1 MSSKILVVDDELDLQ
16 DLMRRKFR
24 REIRHGEFSFDFAND
39 GVAAMEKVR
48 DDPDIDLIIS
58 DINMPRMDGLTLLE
72 HLSEFE
78 DQLKTIIISAY
89 GDMDNIRAAMNR
101 GAFDFVT
108 KPIDFQDLLIT
119 IKKTLDQL
127 DLLKEA
133 FELRLAAERARTN
146 LARYVPPNLVDTLA
160 AHDQPFGP
168 PRQQDA
174 AVLFVDIRGFT
185 TMSEEMSP
193 TAVMELLR
201 AFHERMVSVIFAYGG
216 TLDKYIGDAVLA
228 TFGVPTPGSR
238 DAANALTCAYAMLD
252 NLRDWNQERLARDEQ
267 PIGVGIGLHY
277 GPLVTG
283 DIGSENALEFAII
296 GDTVN
301 IASRLQGLTRSL
313 ETDLVVSQALA
324 EKARSEL
331 NGSASLL
338 DRLADAGEQTVS
350 GRTRKV
356 RVLKY
361 V

>member
-1 MSSKILVVDDELDLQ
+1 MSAKILVVDDELDLQ
-16 DLMRRKFR
+16 ELVRRKFR

-48 DDPDIDLIIS
+48 EDPAIDLVIS

-72 HLSEFE
+72 KLGEFE
-78 DQLKTIIISAY
+78 EQLKTIIISAY

-101 GAFDFVT
+101 GASDFVT

-119 IKKTLDQL
+119 IKNTLDKL

-133 FELRLAAERARTN
+133 VELRMAADRARAN

-160 AHDQPFGP
+160 AQDQPFGP

-193 TAVMELLR
+193 IDVMKLLR
-201 AFHERMVSVIFAYGG
+201 VFHERMVSIIFAHGG

-228 TFGVPTPGSR
+228 TFGVPTPGLK
-238 DAANALTCAYAMLD
+238 DAANALACAYAMLD

-324 EKARSEL
+324 EQAKTEL
-331 NGSASLL
+331 NGSVALL
-338 DRLADAGEQTVS
+338 DRLADAGEQAVS
-350 GRTRKV
+350 GRAQKV
-356 RVLKY
+356 AILKLA
-361 V
+361 